1 MATDNR
7 IANEQES
14 RRDMQGYRTRAGLA
28 FAVATLLTAAPA
40 AGQDEPSV
48 QASGAIEGVALV
60 IGNEAY
66 TNLPVVGG
74 ATADAAGVSVYLRQ
88 AGFDVLQYVNLTQ
101 GEMLAASQRF
111 IGKLQQNQVAIVY
124 FSGHVLQLNGSNFL
138 MPVNA
143 RIDRPTSLLSAGL
156 PLNTLIR
163 RIDLAEMDSAIY
175 FLEGGLAVDPTGDG
189 ALDIGMAEPPV
200 TRTPSAFALAVVPN
214 ATIAVADPTLGDFTA
229 EILEQATRPGE
240 SLRDAMASARDAMA
254 IARGDAPPPWIRDS
268 LDEPFMMAP
277 LAEPLAIDASEQRI
291 WDTIQQQ
298 IDGPDRVTALAFYLQ
313 LYPDGAY
320 AAEAQRLWAE
330 TEAQEPGT
338 IEDSPLDGTGS
349 AEQGDATAEAPDQS
363 QTAGGSEDS
372 ATSGTGEES
381 TTDTADSTDTNAE
394 ANDEPVAD
402 GPEPANQPP
411 VFDAPEA
418 IVLTGQTA
426 MDLILPEPTDP
437 DGDALSV
444 QIVGLPDSIA
454 AAINHAELA
463 IGDSFA
469 ASDLSNMTLTPR
481 EGAVS
486 GDSLT
491 LEVSDPSGESVTAT
505 VLIRILTRENRPPVA
520 FDLALVSIAAD
531 AEPLSLN
538 IPPPSDPDGDPLGI
552 IVSALPKFGQVRVGE
567 TAVSLDQELTLDD
580 LAGLTYSPNP
590 GQSGDAGA
598 LSLSVSDTYGG
609 TVNFSQPVLVTPAP
623 TEAGLTA
630 WVAPQAETGDLRLA
644 QRALQALD
652 LYSGTLDGIFG
663 RGSRAALQRYQ
674 ATLDAT
680 QDGELTLRQRAELAV
695 AGAEAVADAAR
706 EIAAQAEEAAAKAQ
720 DLAQSDDAMEVSWA
734 AGIYRGEVN
743 GTTLEGYGVLQGS
756 NGQSFAGLF
765 ENNEPKLGVH
775 LFQTSSRYAGQE
787 GNREPQGL
795 GVFEYPSGVVFAG
808 EWIGGQINGLGVSQ
822 AALDQDTGS
831 VTVAGE
837 WVANTPSGYSAV
849 SDDQNGRRIGKMDAG
864 RFVEVY

>member
-1 MATDNR
+1 MA
-7 IANEQES
+7 Q
-14 RRDMQGYRTRAGLA
+14 
-28 FAVATLLTAAPA
+28 V
-40 AGQDEPSV
+40 
-48 QASGAIEGVALV
+48 SGTEAGVALV

-66 TNLPVVGG
+66 TNLPTVGG

-124 FSGHVLQLNGSNFL
+124 FSGHVLQLNGNNFL

-163 RIDLAEMDSAIY
+163 RIDLAELESAIY

-200 TRTPSAFALAVVPN
+200 TSIPSAFALAVEPN

-229 EILEQATRPGE
+229 EILEQATQPGE
-240 SLRDAMASARDAMA
+240 TLRDAMASARDSMA
-254 IARGDAPPPWIRDS
+254 IARGNAPPPWIRDS
-268 LDEPFMMAP
+268 LDVPFMMAP
-277 LAEPLAIDASEQRI
+277 AAEPLAIDASEQRI
-291 WDTIQQQ
+291 WDTIQEQ

-330 TEAQEPGT
+330 TEVQEPGT
-338 IEDSPLDGTGS
+338 SEDTPLEGTGTI
-349 AEQGDATAEAPDQS
+349 ENGDGTAEAPDQPEIPS
-363 QTAGGSEDS
+363 GSEDP
-372 ATSGTGEES
+372 ATSGTDGE
-381 TTDTADSTDTNAE
+381 TAAADTADVDSNGGTNE
-394 ANDEPVAD
+394 EPVD
-402 GPEPANQPP
+402 EVPEPANQPP

-418 IVLTGQTA
+418 IVLTGETA
-426 MDLILPEPTDP
+426 MDVILPEPTDP

-444 QIVGLPDSIA
+444 RIVGLPDSIA
-454 AAINHAELA
+454 AAIDDGALA

-491 LEVSDPSGESVTAT
+491 LEVSDPSGGSVTAT
-505 VLIRILTRENRPPVA
+505 VLIRILARENRPPVA
-520 FDLALVSIAAD
+520 FDLALISIAAD

-538 IPPPSDPDGDPLGI
+538 IPPPSDPDGDPLS
-552 IVSALPKFGQVRVGE
+552 IVVTSLPKFGQVRAGE

-580 LAGLTYSPNP
+580 LAGLAYTPNP

-598 LSLSVSDTYGG
+598 LGLSVSDTHGG
-609 TVNFSQPVLVTPAP
+609 TVSFSQPILVTPAP
-623 TEAGLTA
+623 TEAGLAA
-630 WVAPQAETGDLRLA
+630 WVAPQAATEDLRLA

-652 LYSGTLDGIFG
+652 LYDGTLDGIFG

-674 ATLDAT
+674 ATLDAN
-680 QDGELTLRQRAELAV
+680 QDGELTMRQRAELAV

-775 LFQTSSRYAGQE
+775 LFQTSSRFAGQE
-787 GNREPQGL
+787 SSREPQGL

-808 EWIGGQINGLGVSQ
+808 EWTAGQINGLGVSQ
-822 AALDQDTGS
+822 APLDQDTGG